1 MQLVR
6 AGGAYLTGRQ
16 HRLEARRRAIRLASI
31 AAGVSAGVL
40 WDPLGAVA
48 AVLLAGVALRTHAL
62 RRRLARVGRGIE
74 GEAVV
79 TEVLGRLPEGYF
91 LVNDVLLPGRRGNV
105 DHVLIGPCGV
115 IVIETKRYSGVIACR
130 RERWFV
136 NGRPIRSLTRQV
148 ADAAMSVK
156 QFLTEACPALR
167 LTALHRV
174 ERIIVFADPLCR
186 LEVDPP
192 RNTLVVRASELLGI
206 VLEKGRQRVLQPA
219 MAALLAQTL
228 ARGATE
234 PERAASSTLTPRP
247 VGSSSPAALSVG

>member
-1 MQLVR
+1 
-6 AGGAYLTGRQ
+6 
-16 HRLEARRRAIRLASI
+16 
-31 AAGVSAGVL
+31 
-40 WDPLGAVA
+40 
-48 AVLLAGVALRTHAL
+48 
-62 RRRLARVGRGIE
+62 
-74 GEAVV
+74 
-79 TEVLGRLPEGYF
+79 VLGRLPEGYF
-91 LVNDVLLPGRRGNV
+91 LVNDVLLPGRRDNV

-115 IVIETKRYSGVIACR
+115 IVIETKRFAGVIACR

-156 QFLTEACPALR
+156 QFLTDACPALR

-192 RNTLVVRASELLGI
+192 RNTLVVRASELLGVI
-206 VLEKGRQRVLQPA
+206 LERGQQRVLPHA

-228 ARGATE
+228 ARGVT
-234 PERAASSTLTPRP
+234 PSERTVTSTLAPLP
-247 VGSSSPAALSVG
+247 VG